1 MARTLWWTSDG
12 TVMVDLSAIVML
24 EWQPADIEDQD
35 DDERA
40 HRGEPTL
47 EITFAGDSSY
57 CQEINLQHGNELMAA
72 MRGHAGWPE
81 GSAYRG

>member
-24 EWQPADIEDQD
+24 EWKRGRILDEDED
-35 DDERA
+35 DRA
-40 HRGEPTL
+40 RTDEPTL
-47 EITFAGDSSY
+47 EITFDGDSSY

-72 MRGHAGWPE
+72 MRDHAGWPE
-81 GSAYRG
+81 GGAYR